1 MKDHIPVDDDIDL
14 VMLREDYDKFVQ
26 IAPAWLKEDLVL
38 QTVYT
43 EKNYLRGHAQ
53 IRNSKTCGCNEEDKK
68 AGYNCGI
75 FIDIFPLDGMPDTA
89 KGRKS
94 WAKKI
99 EFYWMVLYTWYGLI
113 IMKMQHFSESSFMAL
128 EPFFMF
134 LCAKRI
140 RVMKNCVPVLK
151 EKTRNTSAILYLS
164 AIWRRIPGRG
174 NGSKKLST
182 CLLKTVNYLFQ

>member
-1 MKDHIPVDDDIDL
+1 MLKEKPEFYKEEIRCGYTVDEKTKRVWAVQLEMLDEVERICKANGLKYFADSGTLIGAIRHEGYIPWDDDIDL

-75 FIDIFPLDGMPDTA
+75 FIDIYPFDVMQDTA
-89 KGRKS
+89 
-94 WAKKI
+94 
-99 EFYWMVLYTWYGLI
+99 YG
-113 IMKMQHFSESSFMAL
+113 
-128 EPFFMF
+128 
-134 LCAKRI
+134 
-140 RVMKNCVPVLK
+140 
-151 EKTRNTSAILYLS
+151 
-164 AIWRRIPGRG
+164 
-174 NGSKKLST
+174 
-182 CLLKTVNYLFQ
+182 